1 MVDHIL
7 AGKRPRRDELANL
20 MIGAI
25 SASQGW
31 ALCRG
36 IAGTGGAFRAVAFRQ
51 GAPPFRQRSKSSQ
64 ACYQKHLVVGT
75 PVTSIYLVASISA
88 LWFLSY
94 LDILLDIWR
103 PIVGNT
109 PQKRAIRNYRKRLQ
123 KRGMAR
129 FEVLGLDGDRD
140 LIRSLARRLAEDG
153 PGASRLRAVVSQTI
167 SGEPPR
173 KGGILQALR
182 RSPLV
187 GADIAPV
194 RRFEAGRK
202 VEL

>member
-1 MVDHIL
+1 
-7 AGKRPRRDELANL
+7 
-20 MIGAI
+20 
-25 SASQGW
+25 
-31 ALCRG
+31 
-36 IAGTGGAFRAVAFRQ
+36 
-51 GAPPFRQRSKSSQ
+51 
-64 ACYQKHLVVGT
+64 
-75 PVTSIYLVASISA
+75 
-88 LWFLSY
+88 
-94 LDILLDIWR
+94 
-103 PIVGNT
+103 VGNT
-109 PQKRAIRNYRKRLQ
+109 PQKRAIKNYRKRLR

-140 LIRSLARRLAEDG
+140 LIRSFARRLAEDG
-153 PGASRLRAVVSQTI
+153 PDASRLRAVVSQTI